1 VLELRADALLVA
13 QPVRQVLYLQLELV
27 QRRVLLLQLG
37 AQLQL
42 DLLRLSEALGPERE
56 RAPELGLVE
65 PLRLKLLDQIRLFLS
80 LLRQLRAH
88 LALTLLHLPERRQ
101 IVLVTIISLRP
112 QRAHLI

>member
-13 QPVRQVLYLQLELV
+13 QPVRQVLHLQLELV
-27 QRRVLLLQLG
+27 HRQVLLLQLA

-56 RAPELGLVE
+56 STPELGLVE
-65 PLRLKLLDQIRLFLS
+65 PLRLKLLDQIRLFVS
-80 LLRQLRAH
+80 LLRQLRCQ
-88 LALTLLHLPERRQ
+88 LALTLLHVLKRRQ